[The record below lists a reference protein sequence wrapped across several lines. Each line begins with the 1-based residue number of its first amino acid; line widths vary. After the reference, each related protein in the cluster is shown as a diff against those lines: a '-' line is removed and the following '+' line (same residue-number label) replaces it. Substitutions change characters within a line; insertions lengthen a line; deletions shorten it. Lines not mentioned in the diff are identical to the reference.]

1 MNLTVDYTI
10 AYRLGIPPE
19 EGNYPGD
26 AYSRRREN
34 GMIIERNVSVPMRDG
49 VRLLVDV
56 LRPADATRLPV
67 ILTYSPYGK
76 HSRKSVDMFDQSKAA
91 DPGMRSDQLSH
102 YTVWEGPDPLV
113 WCRAGFV
120 VVNADSR
127 GSWGSQG
134 TLTFFSAQEAQDG
147 YDLVEWLAGQP
158 WSNGRVGMSG
168 VSYLASSQW
177 GVAATRPPS
186 LKAINPWEGA
196 SDQYRDRSMHGG
208 IQETRFRSWWL
219 ETTSFSRTRVEDVVE
234 MATRHPFFDKYWED
248 RAPDLAKI
256 EVPVYAVVGWGDQG
270 IHTRGTIEGYKRAS
284 SADKWLEV
292 HARLK
297 WPYFYREESVR
308 RQQEFFRAY
317 LTDDALPF
325 DRPGVSIEVRER
337 PGEFTTRTE
346 GAWPIDDAQ
355 VRDLYLDAANGALVS
370 ELPAG
375 AAGSYASQDGRLVFD
390 HRFDA
395 DTEVTGS
402 MALTLWVQTD
412 DADDLDLFVAIEK
425 LDADG
430 VRIPF
435 SYQSMFAD
443 GPVALGWLRVSHRE
457 LDPERSTDTQP
468 WHPHDRALP
477 VPKGEPI
484 EAVVEILPSST
495 LFRAGETLRLVVQGR
510 EVYPFHEETVATE
523 HERTRNAGEHIVHSG
538 RGHQSRLTFP
548 VIPPR

>member
-1 MNLTVDYTI
+1 M

-26 AYSRRREN
+26 AYSRRKES
-34 GMIIERNVSVPMRDG
+34 GLIVERNVSVSMRDG

-56 LRPADATRLPV
+56 LRPAGAGRLPV

-120 VVNADSR
+120 VVNADTR

-134 TLTFFSAQEAQDG
+134 SLTFFSAEEARDG
-147 YDLVEWLAGQP
+147 YDLVEWCAGQS

-177 GVAATRPPS
+177 GVAAAQPPS

-219 ETTSFSRTRVEDVVE
+219 ETTAYSRTRVEDVVE
-234 MATRHPFFDKYWED
+234 MATQHPFFDKYWQD
-248 RAPDLAKI
+248 RAPDLSKI

-284 SADKWLEV
+284 SPDKWLEV

-308 RQQEFFRAY
+308 RQQAFFRAY
-317 LTDDALPF
+317 LTDDGGPF
-325 DRPGVSIEVRER
+325 DRPRVSIEIRDR
-337 PGEFTTRTE
+337 PGSFVTRAE
-346 GAWPIDDAQ
+346 RSWPIDDAEVQ
-355 VRDLYLDAANGALVS
+355 ELYLDVASEALTPVA
-370 ELPAG
+370 PADAAG
-375 AAGSYASQDGRLVFD
+375 AYDSRTGRLVFD
-390 HRFDA
+390 RRFSV
-395 DTEVTGS
+395 DTEITGS
-402 MALTLWVQTD
+402 IALTLWAQTD
-412 DADDLDLFVAIEK
+412 EADDIDLFVAIEK
-425 LDADG
+425 LGIDG
-430 VRIPF
+430 ARVPF

-457 LDPERSTDTQP
+457 LDTERSTATQP
-468 WHPHDRALP
+468 WHPHTRALP
-477 VPKGEPI
+477 VPKGEPV

-495 LFRAGETLRLVVQGR
+495 LFREGETLRLVVQGR
-510 EVYPFHEETVATE
+510 EIYPFHEETVATE
-523 HERTRNAGEHIVHSG
+523 HERTRNVGEHIVLTG
-538 RGHQSRLTFP
+538 AGHPSRLAIP
-548 VIPPR
+548 VIPSRQVPA

>member
-1 MNLTVDYTI
+1 M
-10 AYRLGIPPE
+10 AYRLGIPLE

-26 AYSRRREN
+26 AYSRRKEN
-34 GMIIERNVSVPMRDG
+34 GLIVERNVSVSMRDG

-76 HSRKSVDMFDQSKAA
+76 HSRKSVDMFDQSGAA

-147 YDLVEWLAGQP
+147 YDLVEWCAGQP

-177 GVAATRPPS
+177 GVASTQPPS

-208 IQETRFRSWWL
+208 IQETRFRTWWL
-219 ETTSFSRTRVEDVVE
+219 ETTSYSRTRVEDVVE

-248 RAPDLAKI
+248 RAPELSKI

-270 IHTRGTIEGYKRAS
+270 IHTRGTIEGYKQAS
-284 SADKWLEV
+284 SANKWLEV
-292 HARLK
+292 HAQLK
-297 WPYFYREESVR
+297 WPYFYRDESVR

-317 LTDDALPF
+317 LTDDGAAF
-325 DRPGVSIEVRER
+325 DRPHVSIEVRER
-337 PGEFTTRTE
+337 PEQFATRVE
-346 GAWPIDDAQ
+346 RSWPIDDEAAT
-355 VRDLYLDAANGALVS
+355 DLYLDVASGTLQS
-370 ELPAG
+370 EPPAPES
-375 AAGSYASQDGRLVFD
+375 GSYDSHSGQLVFE

-412 DADDLDLFVAIEK
+412 EAEDIDLFVAVEK
-425 LDADG
+425 LDVNGDR
-430 VRIPF
+430 VPF

-443 GPVALGWLRVSHRE
+443 GPVALGWLRASHRE
-457 LDPERSTDTQP
+457 LDVERSTATQP
-468 WHPHDRALP
+468 WHPHRRPMP
-477 VPKGEPI
+477 VQKGEPV
-484 EAVVEILPSST
+484 EAVLEILPSST
-495 LFRAGETLRLVVQGR
+495 LYRAGEALRLVVQGR

-523 HERTRNAGEHIVHSG
+523 HERTRNQGDHIIHSG
-538 RGHQSRLTFP
+538 GQRASRLTVP
-548 VIPPR
+548 VIPSR

>member
-1 MNLTVDYTI
+1 M
-10 AYRLGIPPE
+10 AYRLGIPLE

-26 AYSRRREN
+26 AYSRRKEN
-34 GMIIERNVSVPMRDG
+34 GLIVERNVSVSMRDG
-49 VRLLVDV
+49 VQLLVDV
-56 LRPADATRLPV
+56 LRPANATRLPV

-76 HSRKSVDMFDQSKAA
+76 HSRKSVDMFDQSKNA
-91 DPGMRSDQLSH
+91 DPGMRSDQLSS

-134 TLTFFSAQEAQDG
+134 TLTFFSAQEGQDG
-147 YDLVEWLAGQP
+147 YDLVEWCAGQP

-208 IQETRFRSWWL
+208 IQETRFRTWWL
-219 ETTSFSRTRVEDVVE
+219 ETTSYSRTRVEDVVE
-234 MATRHPFFDKYWED
+234 MASRHPFFDRYWED
-248 RAPDLAKI
+248 RAPDLSKI

-270 IHTRGTIEGYKRAS
+270 IHTRGTIEGYKQAS

-317 LTDDALPF
+317 LTEDGAAF
-325 DRPGVSIEVRER
+325 DRPNVSIEVRER
-337 PGEFTTRTE
+337 PERSETRVE
-346 GAWPIDDAQ
+346 RSWPIDDLVAT
-355 VRDLYLDAANGALVS
+355 DLYLDVDSGALGP
-370 ELPAG
+370 EIPKG
-375 AAGSYASQDGRLVFD
+375 AHGSYDSETGSLVFD
-390 HRFDA
+390 HRFEA
-395 DTEVTGS
+395 DTEITGS

-412 DADDLDLFVAIEK
+412 EAEDIDLFVAIEK

-430 VRIPF
+430 NRVPF

-443 GPVALGWLRVSHRE
+443 GPLALGWLRASHRE
-457 LDPERSTDTQP
+457 LDPERSTETQP
-468 WHPHDRALP
+468 WHPHRRPLP
-477 VPKGEPI
+477 VEHGVPVEV
-484 EAVVEILPSST
+484 AVEILPSST

-523 HERTRNAGEHIVHSG
+523 HQRTLNRGAHIVHSG
-538 RGHQSRLTFP
+538 GERASRLTVP